1 MKKVKT
7 SNRPQAE
14 QISYKILLQKISL
27 KLALLRSAYRNIKS
41 QRKGKDRRNYN
52 EK

>member
-14 QISYKILLQKISL
+14 QISYKILLQKIRL
-27 KLALLRSAYRNIKS
+27 ILRSAYRNIKS

>member
-1 MKKVKT
+1 MKKVKK

-14 QISYKILLQKISL
+14 QISYKIRLQKIRL
-27 KLALLRSAYRNIKS
+27 KLALLRFAYRNIKS

>member
-14 QISYKILLQKISL
+14 QISYKILLQKIRLILS
-27 KLALLRSAYRNIKS
+27 SAYRNIKS